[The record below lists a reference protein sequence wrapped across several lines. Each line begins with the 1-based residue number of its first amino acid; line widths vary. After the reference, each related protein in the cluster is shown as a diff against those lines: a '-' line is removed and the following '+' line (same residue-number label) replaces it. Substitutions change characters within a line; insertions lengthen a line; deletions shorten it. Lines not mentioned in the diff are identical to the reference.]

1 LGVDP
6 SQLVMIGDNYFRD
19 CVGAIRAG
27 YMHALIIR
35 RNGTLLSSNDALAAT
50 VPSTISRSIDVL
62 DSLLSARHTCLS
74 P

>member
-1 LGVDP
+1 
-6 SQLVMIGDNYFRD
+6 
-19 CVGAIRAG
+19 
-27 YMHALIIR
+27 MHALIIR